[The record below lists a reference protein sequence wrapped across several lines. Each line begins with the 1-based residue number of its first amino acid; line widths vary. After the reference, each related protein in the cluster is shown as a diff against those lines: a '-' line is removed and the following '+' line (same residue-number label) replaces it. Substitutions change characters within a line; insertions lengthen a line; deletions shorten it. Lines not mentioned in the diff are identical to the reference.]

1 MRSFGLY
8 LNNSDEELIDK
19 CVTSDLNEAY
29 HYFCGRKNLNL
40 HDLLIIFYIKE
51 IE

>member
-1 MRSFGLY
+1 MRKFGLY
-8 LNNSDEELIDK
+8 LNNSDEELIDR
-19 CVTSDLNEAY
+19 CATSDLNEAY
-29 HYFCGRKNLNL
+29 HYFCERKNLNL